1 MDKSLLVFDTETT
14 GLDVW
19 GSTKIFAIGWIFVN
33 PRTGE
38 EEEVMHRFD
47 ADSFRLFK
55 KRAEQADAIIAH
67 NLKYD
72 MSLLWKNDYLL
83 DIKKCH
89 DTLNMAALLVDE
101 DESKSEL
108 ALSLK
113 YLGYRGKDHIRLDDW
128 LIKHRVKNNPN
139 YMNIPWNIIE
149 PYTKVQLE
157 HTGQL
162 FMMWEDVINKEY
174 PKAYAIEQKMP
185 KVLMKMEKLGV
196 LIDTELLEEARG
208 KIKGSMKKPNSEGSL
223 FETEEE
229 YDEAKD
235 TLLDEM
241 VELDVPYNF
250 NPSSNFD
257 VADFLIS
264 KGVSL
269 DKTPTGNFKTD
280 VYSLK
285 QVKHPLAALVLEWR
299 RLQKISSTY
308 IDGLLEAADVNGVIH
323 TNYRQNGA
331 RTGRLSSNNPNLQNQ
346 IGGDNAES
354 EIIKRAFIPRPG
366 YTNISFD
373 YSGMELL
380 AGIGL
385 SGDEVAIKLLKE
397 GHDFH
402 DETLQLLLK
411 YIPTADRTKAKGINF
426 GCVPMDTEILTRRGW
441 KTYDTVKIGDFT
453 LGVCGGK
460 LKWTPIT
467 DKVKYENAPV
477 VEVFNSRFSVKC
489 TPNHR
494 WLTRKRH
501 KSKANG
507 EWWTWGIEE
516 LWNLN
521 KQYNIVT
528 ALPAETNQEAPLS
541 LKECR
546 IIGWLLSDGYI
557 KWSSCESGRTS
568 QSHGKKRGVTASIFQ
583 KKEKYLKDIKQLL
596 CDVPHRHY
604 IRKTGVE
611 QFALNPA
618 YYRDLW
624 FRSELYSISI
634 SNFVLSLSPE
644 QRAAFLDA
652 VFKAE
657 GHKVPDCTSKII
669 GQNES
674 AFCEAIKL
682 AIFLEGFSPT
692 FTVEDSPRGTALHH
706 RIRFGKPW
714 TTMQRMEQ
722 RELPKQ
728 PVWCVKTPLKTW
740 VMRQNGLPM
749 ITGNT
754 LYGAGFAKV
763 QQMLNAPDAVVR
775 AFLNGQATK
784 FPQLLS
790 FAKERVMF
798 AERERFVS
806 GVYNRHYRLRE
817 EEGGYKCLNYLIQGG
832 CATVMKD
839 AMLRIDEIPH
849 NDLLLQ
855 IHDEAVLQVEKGYEK
870 EVIKEVVR
878 CMEEASAEALPLTIP
893 VDVELWS
900 PSWANKTEV
909 AV

>member
-426 GCVPMDTEILTRRGW
+426 SW
-441 KTYDTVKIGDFT
+441 
-453 LGVCGGK
+453 
-460 LKWTPIT
+460 
-467 DKVKYENAPV
+467 
-477 VEVFNSRFSVKC
+477 
-489 TPNHR
+489 
-494 WLTRKRH
+494 
-501 KSKANG
+501 
-507 EWWTWGIEE
+507 
-516 LWNLN
+516 
-521 KQYNIVT
+521 
-528 ALPAETNQEAPLS
+528 
-541 LKECR
+541 
-546 IIGWLLSDGYI
+546 
-557 KWSSCESGRTS
+557 
-568 QSHGKKRGVTASIFQ
+568 
-583 KKEKYLKDIKQLL
+583 
-596 CDVPHRHY
+596 
-604 IRKTGVE
+604 
-611 QFALNPA
+611 
-618 YYRDLW
+618 
-624 FRSELYSISI
+624 
-634 SNFVLSLSPE
+634 
-644 QRAAFLDA
+644 
-652 VFKAE
+652 
-657 GHKVPDCTSKII
+657 
-669 GQNES
+669 
-674 AFCEAIKL
+674 
-682 AIFLEGFSPT
+682 
-692 FTVEDSPRGTALHH
+692 
-706 RIRFGKPW
+706 
-714 TTMQRMEQ
+714 
-722 RELPKQ
+722 
-728 PVWCVKTPLKTW
+728 
-740 VMRQNGLPM
+740 
-749 ITGNT
+749 

-775 AFLNGQATK
+775 AFLNGYAAK